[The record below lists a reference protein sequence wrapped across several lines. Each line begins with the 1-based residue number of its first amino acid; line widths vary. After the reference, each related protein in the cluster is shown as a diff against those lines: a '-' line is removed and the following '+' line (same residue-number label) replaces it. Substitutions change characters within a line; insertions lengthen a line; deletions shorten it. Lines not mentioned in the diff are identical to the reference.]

1 MAVGF
6 SAVAMIRGPG
16 EIAAMTVDVVKL
28 TFTRRFQFREF
39 VEQAW
44 FITSVTLMP
53 TILVSIPF
61 GAVISLQVGNLTS
74 QLGAQSFAG
83 ATAVLAVVREAAPI
97 AAALIIAGAA
107 GSAICS
113 DMGARKIREEIDAME
128 VLGVNP
134 IERLVVPRVLATMFV
149 ALMIIGIV
157 IGAGIGG
164 GYFFTVIVQGGSA
177 GAFLSSFTALA
188 TLPDLYI
195 AIIKAVIFGAMAA
208 IVGAHRGLNADGGPS
223 GVGRAVNESVIVAFM
238 LLFFMNAVITAI
250 YFQVVPP
257 PGI

>member
-1 MAVGF
+1 MAV
-6 SAVAMIRGPG
+6 SVASVVRGPG
-16 EIAAMTVDVVKL
+16 EIAAMVVEVTKRI
-28 TFTRRFQFREF
+28 FTTPFQTREF
-39 VEQAW
+39 LEQAW

-61 GAVISLQVGNLTS
+61 GAVISLQVGNLTG

-83 ATAVLAVVREAAPI
+83 ATAVLAVTREAAPI
-97 AAALIIAGAA
+97 AAAMIIAGAA

-128 VLGVNP
+128 VLGVDP
-134 IERLVVPRVLATMFV
+134 LARLIAPRVVATVFV
-149 ALMIIGIV
+149 AVMINGLV
-157 IGAGIGG
+157 IAAGIGG

-188 TLPDLYI
+188 SLNDLYV
-195 AIIKAVIFGAMAA
+195 AMVKAAVFGWLAA
-208 IVGAHRGLNADGGPS
+208 IVGAYKGLNAGGGPS

-238 LLFFMNAVITAI
+238 CLFFLNAVISAI
-250 YFQVVPP
+250 YFQIAPP
-257 PGI
+257 PGL

>member
-1 MAVGF
+1 MGV
-6 SAVAMIRGPG
+6 SAASMVRGPG
-16 EIAAMTVDVVKL
+16 EVMAMIIDVTKAI
-28 TFTRRFQFREF
+28 FTSRFQGRE
-39 VEQAW
+39 VIEQAW
-44 FITSVTLMP
+44 FITSVTMMP

-61 GAVISLQVGNLTS
+61 GAVISLQVGNLTG

-128 VLGVNP
+128 VLGIDP
-134 IERLVVPRVLATMFV
+134 IARLVVPRVLATVFV
-149 ALMIIGIV
+149 SVMINGLV
-157 IGAGIGG
+157 ITAGILG
-164 GYFFTVIVQGGSA
+164 GYFFTVIIAGGSA

-195 AIIKAVIFGAMAA
+195 AMIKAAMFGYLAA
-208 IVGAHRGLNADGGPS
+208 IVGAYKGLKAGGGPS
-223 GVGRAVNESVIVAFM
+223 GVGRAVNEAVILAFM
-238 LLFFMNAVITAI
+238 VLFALNSIITAI
-250 YFQVVPP
+250 YFQVVPQS
-257 PGI
+257 GV

>member
-1 MAVGF
+1 MAFNALSIV
-6 SAVAMIRGPG
+6 RGPG
-16 EIAAMTVDVVKL
+16 ELAAMVVDVIKVI
-28 TFTRRFQFREF
+28 FTRPFQFREF

-44 FITSVTLMP
+44 FITSVTVMP

-61 GAVISLQVGNLTS
+61 GAVISLQVGNLTG

-113 DMGARKIREEIDAME
+113 DLGARKIRDEIDAME
-128 VLGVNP
+128 VLGVDP
-134 IERLVVPRVLATMFV
+134 LERLVAPRVLATMFV
-149 ALMIIGIV
+149 ALMIIGLV

-164 GYFFTVIVQGGSA
+164 GYFFTVIIQGGSA

-195 AIIKAVIFGAMAA
+195 AMIKAVVFGALAA
-208 IVGAHRGLNADGGPS
+208 IVGAYKGLNAGGGPS
-223 GVGRAVNESVIVAFM
+223 GVGRAVNESVIIAFM
-238 LLFFMNAVITAI
+238 LLFFLNAIITAI

>member
-1 MAVGF
+1 MAITAA
-6 SAVAMIRGPG
+6 SAIRGPG
-16 EIAAMTVDVVKL
+16 EMAAMVVQVTKVI
-28 TFTRRFQFREF
+28 FTRPFQSREF
-39 VEQAW
+39 IEQAW

-61 GAVISLQVGNLTS
+61 GAVISLQVGNLTG

-128 VLGVNP
+128 VLGVDP
-134 IERLVVPRVLATMFV
+134 LERLVAPRVVATTFV
-149 ALMIIGIV
+149 ALMINGIV
-157 IGAGIGG
+157 ISAGIGG

-195 AIIKAVIFGAMAA
+195 AMVKAAVFGWLAA
-208 IVGAHRGLNADGGPS
+208 IVGAYKGLNAGGGPS
-223 GVGRAVNESVIVAFM
+223 GVGRAVNEAVIVAFM
-238 LLFFMNAVITAI
+238 LLFFLNAIITAI
-250 YFQVVPP
+250 YFQVIPP
-257 PGI
+257 PGL

>member
-1 MAVGF
+1 MAF
-6 SAVAMIRGPG
+6 SAVSVVRGPG
-16 EIAAMTVDVVKL
+16 ELTAMVVEVTKRI
-28 TFTRRFQFREF
+28 FTTPFQFREF
-39 VEQAW
+39 LEQAW

-61 GAVISLQVGNLTS
+61 GAVISLQVGNLTG

-83 ATAVLAVVREAAPI
+83 ATAVLAVTREAAPI
-97 AAALIIAGAA
+97 AAAMIIAGAA

-128 VLGVNP
+128 VLGVDP
-134 IERLVVPRVLATMFV
+134 LARLIAPRVVATVFV
-149 ALMIIGIV
+149 AVMINGLV
-157 IGAGIGG
+157 IAAGIGG

-188 TLPDLYI
+188 SLNDLYV
-195 AIIKAVIFGAMAA
+195 AMVKAAVFGWIAA
-208 IVGAHRGLNADGGPS
+208 IVGAYKGLNAGGGPS

-238 LLFFMNAVITAI
+238 LLFFLNAVISAI
-250 YFQVVPP
+250 YFQVAPP
-257 PGI
+257 PGL

>member
-1 MAVGF
+1 M
-6 SAVAMIRGPG
+6 
-16 EIAAMTVDVVKL
+16 VVEVTKQI
-28 TFTRRFQFREF
+28 FTSRFQGREF

-61 GAVISLQVGNLTS
+61 GAVISLQVGNLTG

-113 DMGARKIREEIDAME
+113 DMGSRKIREEIDAME

-134 IERLVVPRVLATMFV
+134 IARLVVPRVLATIFV
-149 ALMIIGIV
+149 AIMINGLV
-157 IGAGIGG
+157 IAAGIGG
-164 GYFFTVIVQGGSA
+164 GYFFTVIIQHNSA
-177 GAFLSSFTALA
+177 GAYLSSFTALA

-195 AIIKAVIFGAMAA
+195 SMVKAAMFGWLAA
-208 IVGAHRGLNADGGPS
+208 IVGAYKGLNAGGGPS
-223 GVGRAVNESVIVAFM
+223 GVGRAVNESVIIAFM
-238 LLFFMNAVITAI
+238 LLFFLNTIITAI

-257 PGI
+257 PGF

>member
-1 MAVGF
+1 MVIQ
-6 SAVAMIRGPG
+6 VTKKI
-16 EIAAMTVDVVKL
+16 
-28 TFTRRFQFREF
+28 FTTRFQTREF
-39 VEQAW
+39 IEQAW
-44 FITSVTLMP
+44 FITSVCLMP

-61 GAVISLQVGNLTS
+61 GAVISLQVGNLTG

-97 AAALIIAGAA
+97 AAALLIAGAA

-128 VLGVNP
+128 VLGIDP
-134 IERLVVPRVLATMFV
+134 LERLVAPRVVATVFV
-149 ALMIIGIV
+149 ALMINGIV

-188 TLPDLYI
+188 SLPDLYI
-195 AIIKAVIFGAMAA
+195 SMIKAVIFGWLAA
-208 IVGAHRGLNADGGPS
+208 IVGAYKGLNAGGGPS
-223 GVGRAVNESVIVAFM
+223 GVGRAVNESVIIAFM
-238 LLFFMNAVITAI
+238 LLFFMNAVVTAI

-257 PGI
+257 PGL

>member
-1 MAVGF
+1 VVAI
-6 SAVAMIRGPG
+6 SAATVVRGPG
-16 EIAAMTVDVVKL
+16 ELAGMVVDVARL
-28 TFTRRFQFREF
+28 TFTSKFQTREF
-39 VEQAW
+39 IEQAW

-61 GAVISLQVGNLTS
+61 GAVISLQVGNLTG

-128 VLGVNP
+128 VLGVDP
-134 IERLVVPRVLATMFV
+134 IARLIVPRVLATLFV
-149 ALMIIGIV
+149 AVMINGLV
-157 IGAGIGG
+157 IAAGIGG

-195 AIIKAVIFGAMAA
+195 SMIKAAMFGFLAA
-208 IVGAHRGLNADGGPS
+208 VVGAYKGLKAGGGPS
-223 GVGRAVNESVIVAFM
+223 GVGRAVNESVIIAFM
-238 LLFFMNAVITAI
+238 LLFFVNAVITAI

-257 PGI
+257 PGL

>member
-1 MAVGF
+1 MAF
-6 SAVAMIRGPG
+6 SAVSVVRGPG
-16 EIAAMTVDVVKL
+16 EIAAMVVEVTKRM
-28 TFTRRFQFREF
+28 FTSRFQTREF
-39 VEQAW
+39 IEQAW

-61 GAVISLQVGNLTS
+61 GAVISLQVGNLTG

-128 VLGVNP
+128 VLGVDP
-134 IERLVVPRVLATMFV
+134 LERLIAPRVYATMFV
-149 ALMIIGIV
+149 ALMINAIV

-188 TLPDLYI
+188 SLPDLVI
-195 AIIKAVIFGAMAA
+195 AMIKAGIFGWLAA
-208 IVGAHRGLNADGGPS
+208 IVGAYKGLNAGGGPS
-223 GVGRAVNESVIVAFM
+223 GVGRAVNESVIIAFM
-238 LLFFMNAVITAI
+238 MLFFLNAVITAI

-257 PGI
+257 PGL

>member
-1 MAVGF
+1 MVIQ
-6 SAVAMIRGPG
+6 VTKRI
-16 EIAAMTVDVVKL
+16 
-28 TFTRRFQFREF
+28 FTKPFQFREF
-39 VEQAW
+39 IEQAW

-61 GAVISLQVGNLTS
+61 GAVISLQVGNLTG

-128 VLGVNP
+128 VLGIDP
-134 IERLVVPRVLATMFV
+134 LERLVAPRVVATVFV
-149 ALMIIGIV
+149 ALMINGIV
-157 IGAGIGG
+157 ISAGIGG
-164 GYFFTVIVQGGSA
+164 AYFFTVIISGGSA

-188 TLPDLYI
+188 TLPDLWV
-195 AIIKAVIFGAMAA
+195 AMFKAAIFGWLAA
-208 IVGAHRGLNADGGPS
+208 VVGAYKGLNAGGGPS
-223 GVGRAVNESVIVAFM
+223 GVGRAVNESVIIAFM

-250 YFQVVPP
+250 YFQLMPP
-257 PGI
+257 PGL

>member
-1 MAVGF
+1 MAF
-6 SAVAMIRGPG
+6 SAATVLRGPG
-16 EIAAMTVDVVKL
+16 EVAAMTLDVVKL
-28 TFTRRFQFREF
+28 LFTTRFQFREF

-53 TILVSIPF
+53 TMLVSIPF
-61 GAVISLQVGNLTS
+61 GAVISLQVGNLTG

-113 DMGARKIREEIDAME
+113 DLGARKIREEIDAME

-134 IERLVVPRVLATMFV
+134 IARLVVPRVVATMFV

-157 IGAGIGG
+157 ITVGIGG
-164 GYFFTVIVQGGSA
+164 GYFFNVIVQGGSA
-177 GAFLSSFTALA
+177 GAFLSTFTALA
-188 TLPDLYI
+188 TISDLDI
-195 AIIKAVIFGAMAA
+195 AIVKAVLFGAMAA
-208 IVGAHRGLNADGGPS
+208 IVGSYKGLKAGGGPS

-250 YFQVVPP
+250 YFQVVPQS
-257 PGI
+257 GV